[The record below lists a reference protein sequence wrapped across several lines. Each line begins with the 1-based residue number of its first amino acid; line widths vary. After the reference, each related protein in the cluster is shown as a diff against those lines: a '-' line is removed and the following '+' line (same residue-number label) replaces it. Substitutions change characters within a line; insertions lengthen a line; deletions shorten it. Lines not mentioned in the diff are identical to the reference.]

1 MPHTASTTDCVHR
14 VQLAPHLTLRVFFKG
29 MRMAGRMGGD
39 RVKLINLQVV
49 KIISE
54 KNIIVVKGAVPGPNN
69 SYVKIE
75 RWS

>member
-1 MPHTASTTDCVHR
+1 MVDTDPDKR
-14 VQLAPHLTLRVFFKG
+14 GQLFKG

-49 KIISE
+49 KIIPE
-54 KNIIVVKGAVPGPNN
+54 KNIILVKGAVPGPNN